1 MERLA
6 LIGVSY
12 RRGGATALEHWQ
24 NHIQSNPHRLWVER
38 GLREVVFLSTCNR
51 CDVIASLPETMGVM
65 EAKQLLAPSD
75 AGRCYAYV
83 GEGAVEQ
90 LSRITSSLDSLNPGE
105 YQFRQQTREAF
116 AEAEKEG
123 TVGKDTRFA
132 FTTAFRIAKRV
143 RREVELAPLNTSLF
157 SLAKPA
163 LEKHIP
169 QDAHIGIVGMGEMG
183 QIAARVLHERPGTTL
198 HLVNRTRSRAETFAL
213 ELQCPTQVHSLEEFL
228 ASLPPLHA
236 LVCATPAPQ
245 IINQAVIQQ
254 LSDVSVIVD
263 LGIPRNVDSQAAKA
277 HDILVLDVDT
287 LQEAGKERRHKI
299 EQNLIQAE
307 NILLEELDLAVEEWL
322 ERQLG
327 PAIRK
332 LREDYIAAIPPEI
345 PEGQVQRLANRFSKV
360 PIRGLRALAR
370 HHGIAAAK
378 TFLDAIRNPDS

>member
-24 NHIQSNPHRLWVER
+24 NHIQSTPHQQWVER
-38 GLREVVFLSTCNR
+38 GLREVVFLNTCNR
-51 CDVIASLPETMGVM
+51 CDVIASLPETMGVT

-90 LSRITSSLDSLNPGE
+90 LSRIASSLDSLNPGE
-105 YQFRQQTREAF
+105 YQIMQQTREAF

-157 SLAKPA
+157 SLAKPV
-163 LEKHIP
+163 LEQHIP
-169 QDAHIGIVGMGEMG
+169 ENAHIGIVGMGEMG
-183 QIAARVLHERPGTTL
+183 QIAARVLHERPDTTL
-198 HLVNRTRSRAETFAL
+198 HLVNRTRSRAETFAPQ
-213 ELQCPTQVHSLEEFL
+213 LQCPTQLHSLDEFL
-228 ASLPPLHA
+228 ASPPPLHA
-236 LVCATPAPQ
+236 LVCATPASQ
-245 IINQAVIQQ
+245 IINEGVLQRLA
-254 LSDVSVIVD
+254 DVSVIVD
-263 LGIPRNVDSQAAKA
+263 LGIPRNVDSIAAKA
-277 HDILVLDVDT
+277 HHILVLDVDT

-299 EQNLIQAE
+299 EQNLIHAE

-332 LREDYIAAIPPEI
+332 LREDYVAAIPPEI